1 MAKKLA
7 WRAEPLDLDN
17 PDDVNW
23 LYCWAQQAEEERI
36 NWLKATELLMLL
48 SQALNEEDT
57 SYPVPFK
64 SIPPAMQ
71 EDFFSWAEE
80 YQQQDWR
87 QNSETGW
94 RSYQLQYLRFLI
106 DKYFDEVSE

>member
-1 MAKKLA
+1 MAEKLA
-7 WRAEPLDLDN
+7 WREEPLDLDN
-17 PDDVNW
+17 PDDVHW
-23 LYCWAQQAEEERI
+23 LYSWAQQAEEERLRA
-36 NWLKATELLMLL
+36 NELLKLL
-48 SQALNEEDT
+48 SQALNLNDT
-57 SYPVPFK
+57 SYPVSFRE
-64 SIPPAMQ
+64 IPPAMQ

-87 QNSETGW
+87 QNAETGW